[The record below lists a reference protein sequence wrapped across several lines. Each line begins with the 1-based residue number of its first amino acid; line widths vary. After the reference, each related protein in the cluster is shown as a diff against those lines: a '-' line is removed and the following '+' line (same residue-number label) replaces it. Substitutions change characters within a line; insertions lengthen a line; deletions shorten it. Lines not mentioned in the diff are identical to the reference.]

1 MCGGQSAYPVYV
13 TVANISKQWRRKS
26 SEHTMV
32 LLGYLPTDPFEDI
45 ENDDE
50 RRRLKAD
57 LVHRCMEMMLAPL
70 KEVWEDGVDMWCP
83 DGRLRRVY
91 PRIAAYMADWP
102 EQNLQCCT
110 SISGCPTCA
119 TKQKGRGDLAQQSD
133 PRQRDETLGA
143 LRAYFLSN
151 DVRELTE
158 LGLKP
163 VWPWWGDLPDVDLH
177 QAIAP
182 DILHQL
188 YQGVFKSHLVKWLK
202 FFVGADVLDDRFAA
216 MPRAEGLTHFPKG
229 ISVVKQWTGK
239 ESKEMLRQI
248 LPAVLGDLRPE
259 EAQLARSLVDFIFRA
274 HASSMTETD
283 LAHLEYELDTFHKS
297 KDVLIA
303 RGYYQSSARFDRIA
317 KLHALSH
324 YVDAVREF
332 GTPDGYS
339 TEVPEHLHIEYAKVP
354 WRASNKVKPLP
365 QMLTYIQRQ
374 EAIRLQRAYLDRY
387 LGVDRGGGRRKDEE
401 TEETAAVYCGAEL
414 RDTEGGAGG
423 EEDIVRPEDDSMDEE
438 GDVEVDLEPVAYP
451 NPSRHMAVNPTKQ
464 NVLVKDVIRKYQAS
478 DLTSAITHFLTRR
491 CGVPEHDV
499 MLSPNNRLQVWH
511 RLYLHHEPLPFAPF
525 ESPRR
530 DVVRAS
536 APVFGPG
543 GRMIKEGVWD
553 TALYLERP
561 NQLSESFFPIFRSFF
576 LTRDAGTIGCSH
588 GEQREKYGLQRMCPP
603 LLHSLNRAPC

>member
-1 MCGGQSAYPVYV
+1 MCGGQTAYPVYM
-13 TVANISKQWRRKS
+13 TIGNISKHWRRKS
-26 SEHTMV
+26 SEHTTV

-57 LVHRCMEMMLAPL
+57 LVHRCMEVMLAPL

-102 EQNLQCCT
+102 EQNLHCCT
-110 SISGCPTCA
+110 SISGCPICA
-119 TKQKGRGDLAQQSD
+119 TKQKGRGDWEHPSD

-143 LRAYFLSN
+143 LRAYFMCN
-151 DVRELTE
+151 DVRELKE

-177 QAIAP
+177 QSIPP

-202 FFVGADVLDDRFAA
+202 FFVGADVLDDRFAS
-216 MPRAEGLTHFPKG
+216 MPRAEGMTHFPKG
-229 ISVVKQWTGK
+229 ISVVKQWTGR

-259 EAQLARSLVDFIFRA
+259 EAQLARSLVDFIFQA

-283 LAHLEYELDTFHKS
+283 LGHLEYELDTFHKS
-297 KDVLIA
+297 KDVLLA
-303 RGYYQSSARFDRIA
+303 KRYYQSSGRFDRIA
-317 KLHALSH
+317 KLHALGH
-324 YVDAVREF
+324 YVDAIREF

-374 EAIRLQRAYLDRY
+374 EAIRIQRAYLNRY
-387 LGVDRGGGRRKDEE
+387 LGLDKSDEVEDEDGEE
-401 TEETAAVYCGAEL
+401 TEETAAV
-414 RDTEGGAGG
+414 DGGVQLSKVFGDAGG
-423 EEDIVRPEDDSMDEE
+423 EEEGVQPEEDGVQPGSDDIEE
-438 GDVEVDLEPVAYP
+438 GDGDDAAPVVYP
-451 NPSRHMAVNPTKQ
+451 NPRRHMAVNPTKP
-464 NVLVKDVIRKYQAS
+464 NVAIKDVIRKYQAS
-478 DLTSAITHFLTRR
+478 DLTSAITHFLVRR

-499 MLSPNNRLQVWH
+499 MLSPNNRLQIWH
-511 RLYLHHEPLPFAPF
+511 RLYLHHEPLSFAPF

-536 APVFGPG
+536 APVLSPG
-543 GRMIKEGVWD
+543 GRLSKEGVWD
-553 TALYLERP
+553 VALYLERP
-561 NQLSESFFPIFRSFF
+561 NQL
-576 LTRDAGTIGCSH
+576 
-588 GEQREKYGLQRMCPP
+588 RE
-603 LLHSLNRAPC
+603 

>member
-1 MCGGQSAYPVYV
+1 MCGGQSAYPVYM
-13 TVANISKQWRRKS
+13 TVANISKEWRRKS

-45 ENDDE
+45 EDDEE

-57 LVHRCMEMMLAPL
+57 LVHRCMEDMLAPL

-91 PRIAAYMADWP
+91 PRIAAYLANWP
-102 EQNLQCCT
+102 EQNLHCCT
-110 SISGCPTCA
+110 SISGCPICA
-119 TKQKGRGDLAQQSD
+119 TKQKGRGDWANPSD

-143 LRAYFLSN
+143 LRAYFMCN
-151 DVRELTE
+151 DVRELKE

-177 QAIAP
+177 QSIPP

-188 YQGVFKSHLVKWLK
+188 YQGIFKSHLAKWLK
-202 FFVGADVLDDRFAA
+202 FLVGADVLDDRFAA

-229 ISVVKQWTGK
+229 ISVVKQWTGR

-303 RGYYQSSARFDRIA
+303 KGYYQSSARFDRIA
-317 KLHALSH
+317 KLHALTH
-324 YVDAVREF
+324 YVDSIREF

-374 EAIRLQRAYLDRY
+374 EAIRIQRAYMNRY
-387 LGVDRGGGRRKDEE
+387 LGRDQDGGSGSGGEEAEE
-401 TEETAAVYCGAEL
+401 TEETAAVDSRAESLLLRGASDAFDDAE
-414 RDTEGGAGG
+414 G
-423 EEDIVRPEDDSMDEE
+423 EEDVVQPEEDDMDDEGGVE
-438 GDVEVDLEPVAYP
+438 GDLVESVAYP
-451 NPSRHMAVNPTKQ
+451 NPHRHMAINPTKG
-464 NVLVKDVIRKYQAS
+464 NMAIKDVARKYQAS
-478 DLTSAITHFLTRR
+478 ELTSAITQFLVRR
-491 CGVPEHDV
+491 CGVSEHNV
-499 MLSPNNRLQVWH
+499 MLSPNNRLHVWH

-525 ESPRR
+525 EPPRR

-536 APVFGPG
+536 APVLGPG
-543 GRMIKEGVWD
+543 GRVSKEGVWD

-561 NQLSESFFPIFRSFF
+561 NQLRKYHSFPFFRPTFP
-576 LTRDAGTIGCSH
+576 
-588 GEQREKYGLQRMCPP
+588 
-603 LLHSLNRAPC
+603 